1 MLATPVLQ
9 LDLGIYLKDNTTDLS
24 VLVDRAVGGSSIS
37 DGELEL
43 CCTGTWHAPE
53 RKKLAV
59 DTFTKGLKL
68 LNFYYCCKRAGFYQK

>member
-37 DGELEL
+37 DSELEL

-53 RKKLAV
+53 RKKASV
-59 DTFTKGLKL
+59 
-68 LNFYYCCKRAGFYQK
+68 